1 MENITYIFSQNRKK
15 NYYNKKSYAKEFY
28 YGLHSFDNDKN
39 NIEIIEFSEAK
50 SFQQRLLLIFDK
62 FMNKFLSL
70 PFYTSR
76 LTNLENLKKIIKTD
90 HLFLVNEGVG
100 FSSLLLLIVARFFKS
115 VNTSMFVMG
124 LYSKKQKFKTLKF
137 AHFFF
142 VRLLVANTNNVLFL
156 GNSELKKASNTHKKY
171 IERFKFLPF
180 CVDTEFWLNKSNK
193 DITKNKNI
201 IFVGNDGNRDFELL
215 IKLAVNL
222 KEFNFIVVS
231 SNEAF
236 KQVNLPNV
244 KIYNGFWGSNQ
255 ISDSDLREL
264 YLESKLSII
273 PLKDS
278 YQPSGQS
285 VALQSMS
292 LGIPVMITKTKG
304 FWQKNLFLND
314 ENIIFVDD
322 FHYKTWIQKINEI
335 FYDESKIR
343 TISKNA
349 KETILNNYKLE
360 KFYDFLNQLT
370 KISS

>member
-28 YGLHSFDNDKN
+28 YGLHNFDNDKN

-50 SFQQRLLLIFDK
+50 SIQQKLLKVFDK

-90 HLFLVNEGVG
+90 HLFLINEGVG
-100 FSSLLLLIVARFFKS
+100 FSSLLLLIVARVFKRI
-115 VNTSMFVMG
+115 NTSMFVMG
-124 LYSKKQKFKTLKF
+124 LYSKNQKFKILKF
-137 AHFFF
+137 FHLFFIK
-142 VRLLVANTNNVLFL
+142 LLVSNTNNVLFL
-156 GNSELKKASNTHKKY
+156 GSSELEKASSTHKKY
-171 IERFKFLPF
+171 IDRFKFLPF
-180 CVDTEFWLNKSNK
+180 CVDTEFWSNKNNK
-193 DITKNKNI
+193 DITKNQNI

-215 IKLAVNL
+215 IKLAENL
-222 KEFNFIVVS
+222 KEFNFIVISSSKSFKKVS
-231 SNEAF
+231 
-236 KQVNLPNV
+236 LPNV
-244 KIYNGFWGSNQ
+244 KIYNGFWGSEQ
-255 ISDSDLREL
+255 ISDLDLREL
-264 YLESKLSII
+264 YLDSKLSII

-304 FWQKNLFLND
+304 FWQKNLFTNN

-322 FHYKTWIQKINEI
+322 FQYKTWIQKINEI
-335 FYDESKIR
+335 FYDDLKIQK
-343 TISKNA
+343 ISKNA

-370 KISS
+370 KNI